1 MLKANQIMGI
11 NLWFVVRFDVTNTKR
26 LIEDM
31 SIEERKRFNF
41 DIESI
46 NWEHYIKSVH
56 VPGVRK
62 HLLRQPPASK
72 L

>member
-1 MLKANQIMGI
+1 
-11 NLWFVVRFDVTNTKR
+11 
-26 LIEDM
+26 M
-31 SIEERKRFNF
+31 SIEERKRFDF

-56 VPGVRK
+56 IPGVRK
-62 HLLRQPPASK
+62 HLLRQPPAAK